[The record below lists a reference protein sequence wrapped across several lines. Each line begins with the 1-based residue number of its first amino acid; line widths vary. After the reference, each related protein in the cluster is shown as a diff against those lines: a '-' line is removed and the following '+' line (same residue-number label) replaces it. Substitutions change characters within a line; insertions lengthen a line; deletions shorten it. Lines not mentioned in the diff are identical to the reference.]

1 LKHIIAVNSFEQLS
15 YLSQNAECVIYSP
28 FEYIKADIESFA
40 KRCKLPVYLNLPNI
54 ARGEDVDLLRSINID
69 NYVINNPYG
78 FESAKGK
85 NIILGMGLNIVNSQ
99 HNGLKILG
107 LESKTFFNDTDIV
120 YAFGRP
126 VVMTFCHKPPPVVTD
141 DHGAKFK
148 ILRTKLVHNYY
159 NMYNNLPINVLPLL
173 KQKKTLGKVGLLY
186 DFASYDVSELK
197 KFKYE
202 DLLDPK
208 YPSTRGHL
216 YRGVE

>member
-1 LKHIIAVNSFEQLS
+1 M
-15 YLSQNAECVIYSP
+15 
-28 FEYIKADIESFA
+28 
-40 KRCKLPVYLNLPNI
+40 LPVYLNLPVI
-54 ARGEDVDLLRSINID
+54 ARGKDIELLKSINIS

-78 FESAKGK
+78 FELAKGK
-85 NIILGMGLNIVNSQ
+85 NIILGTGLNIIN
-99 HNGLKILG
+99 NGFSGHRILG
-107 LESKTFFNDTDIV
+107 LESKTFFESTDIV

-126 VVMTFCHKPPPVVTD
+126 VVMSFCHKPPPALID

-148 ILRTKLVHNYY
+148 ILRTKLINSYY

-186 DFASYDVSELK
+186 DFTSYDINELK